1 MTGNA
6 CPHVEQD
13 AVVDDLTDR
22 GRGEFD
28 HRPARAQRAAAAP
41 ERRLDGLRGV
51 ALELFERGAG
61 GGVLVGG
68 DAPRAA
74 RCDRWSM
81 AARKSA
87 NRPSIRASGAH
98 AWARSRQILDAPVAP
113 AFLSISGT
121 LFILRKKPSVAGPA
135 KVRFG
140 PILGHREL
148 PRGSHA
154 TPPVPTDAPGSGDVH
169 RHPDLHLAAPW
180 SDLRVDPWWRP
191 IQPPEASSR
200 WAASELRRSIL
211 TATRGGWARG
221 AHTPASG
228 GGRGSVRTDRGHQ
241 IWAARRML
249 GRGSEVELG
258 R

>member
-1 MTGNA
+1 MRTPRYIQYHPKLRKKRIRHCQIFSA
-6 CPHVEQD
+6 AIEQS
-13 AVVDDLTDR
+13 L
-22 GRGEFD
+22 
-28 HRPARAQRAAAAP
+28 RPASVP
-41 ERRLDGLRGV
+41 RG
-51 ALELFERGAG
+51 
-61 GGVLVGG
+61 
-68 DAPRAA
+68 A
-74 RCDRWSM
+74 RCDRWWM
-81 AARKSA
+81 AARKRA
-87 NRPSIRASGAH
+87 NRPSTCASGAH
-98 AWARSRQILDAPVAP
+98 AWARSGQILDAPIARTL
-113 AFLSISGT
+113 LSISGT

-211 TATRGGWARG
+211 TATRGG
-221 AHTPASG
+221 
-228 GGRGSVRTDRGHQ
+228 
-241 IWAARRML
+241 
-249 GRGSEVELG
+249 
-258 R
+258 